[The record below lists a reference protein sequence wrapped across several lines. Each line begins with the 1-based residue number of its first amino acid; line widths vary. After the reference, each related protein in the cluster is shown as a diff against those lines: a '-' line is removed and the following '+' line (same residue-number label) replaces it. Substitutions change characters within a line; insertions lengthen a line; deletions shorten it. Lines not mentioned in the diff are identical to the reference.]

1 MGWLKRLWPKRLA
14 GQLIALL
21 LLALVLA
28 QIITLLIFAD
38 ERRLAI
44 RAADRA
50 QLLGRTVSIVRL
62 LENSPPS
69 LHQQILETASSRRLR
84 YWISDES
91 AVSRD
96 DEHDGNG
103 PARRRIAELLGE
115 DIDRDVRV
123 AFDDDDGWRVWWRDR
138 DRGRGERVD
147 RERDDDDGWGRGR
160 HHHGPFSVVMS
171 TRLQGNGWLNLQ
183 TRLPPPSLGW
193 ELPALTWLLLMA
205 VAISTVVVL
214 MVRRITRPMAS
225 LAAAAERAGR
235 GEAIEPLP
243 EVGPL
248 DVRQTTSAFN
258 RMHDRLQRF
267 MQDRT
272 RMLAAMSHDLRTPIT
287 TLRLRAEFIED
298 EETRSKILETLEEMQ
313 RMTEAA
319 LAFVREEAKAE
330 ATRKIDLNALIES
343 VVADLSDLGNDARFA
358 ETTRIAYTCRPHG
371 MKRALRNL
379 LENAL
384 RYGVKADVA
393 LIDQGEQVL
402 ITIDDQGPGIPE
414 GDIDRMFQPFV
425 RLDESRS
432 DETGGI
438 GLGLAIARSIIRG
451 HGGDIELLN
460 RDEGG
465 LRATITLPKTSWRSD
480 GRAGRSDVAGDA
492 DEFSAQS
499 ST

>member
-1 MGWLKRLWPKRLA
+1 MIWLKRLWPKRLA
-14 GQLIALL
+14 GQMIALL

-28 QIITLLIFAD
+28 QIITVIIFAD

-69 LHQQILETASSRRLR
+69 LHQQILETASSQRLR
-84 YWISDES
+84 YWISKES
-91 AVSRD
+91 AVSEEDED
-96 DEHDGNG
+96 DRNG

-123 AFDDDDGWRVWWRDR
+123 AFGDDDDWRGWWRDR
-138 DRGRGERVD
+138 SRGKKHRSRSD
-147 RERDDDDGWGRGR
+147 HDDDDDDEWDDEHH
-160 HHHGPFSVVMS
+160 HHHGPFSVLMS
-171 TRLQGNGWLNLQ
+171 TRLKDHGWLNLE
-183 TRLPPPSLGW
+183 TRLPPPRFGW
-193 ELPALTWLLLMA
+193 KLPALTWLGLMA
-205 VAISTVVVL
+205 LAISAVVIL

-243 EVGPL
+243 EIGPL
-248 DVRQTTSAFN
+248 DVRQTTGAFN

-267 MQDRT
+267 VQDRT

-313 RMTEAA
+313 RMTEAT

-330 ATRKIDLNALIES
+330 ATRKVDITALIES
-343 VVADLSDLGNDARFA
+343 VVADFSDLGHEAAFVDAERVTVA
-358 ETTRIAYTCRPHG
+358 CRAQG

-379 LENAL
+379 LENAI
-384 RYGVKADVA
+384 RYGGRANVALSERKEDVA
-393 LIDQGEQVL
+393 
-402 ITIDDQGPGIPE
+402 ITIDDEGPGIPDAE
-414 GDIDRMFQPFV
+414 IDRMFHPFV

-432 DETGGI
+432 EETGGI

-451 HGGDIELLN
+451 HGGDINLAN
-460 RDEGG
+460 RREGG
-465 LRATITLPKTSWRSD
+465 LRATIRLPKQPSPID
-480 GRAGRSDVAGDA
+480 NKAGTASVV
-492 DEFSAQS
+492 F
-499 ST
+499 